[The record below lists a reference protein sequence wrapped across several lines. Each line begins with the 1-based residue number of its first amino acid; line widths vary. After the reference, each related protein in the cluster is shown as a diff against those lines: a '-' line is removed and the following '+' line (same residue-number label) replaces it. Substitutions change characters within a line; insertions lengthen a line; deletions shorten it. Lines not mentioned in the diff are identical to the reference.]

1 MSALGFL
8 FFLVTALSLLAV
20 ERKWALV
27 PFLVGIL
34 YMTHGQRFEVAG
46 AGLPIFRLLLVV
58 GLGRIILK
66 GEGIEGGLNTI
77 DKLMIAFFGWLFFA
91 SFFHQ
96 SGVDDA
102 GPMFIIGQTAEIG
115 ICYLLVRCYCRNLQE
130 LYSIIAALAFLLVPI
145 ALEMVYEEFSGKN
158 LFSSLFGGI
167 TADVVV
173 RDGEFRAR
181 GPFRHAILAG
191 TVGAGLMPLM
201 IAMWRSNQRAAMTGI
216 AACMTMIVACSSSGP
231 VLSLLAGIMAMFLWK
246 FRPWM
251 NLIRWS
257 IPIGYLALELVM
269 KQPAYYIIAKL
280 SIGSSTGW
288 HRSRLIDAAVIHF
301 HEWWLFG
308 TDYTRAWMP
317 TGLPGKSQHTDIT
330 NYFLGFGVKGGFL
343 AVILFVAI
351 IWVAF
356 KWVGSI
362 LDARPDLEDRDRFMI
377 WCMGASLF
385 SHIATSVSVAYY
397 DQSYVFFWF
406 SIASIA
412 SLAAMIHE
420 PVEEPE
426 EFPDENSSRPPYEY
440 GVPR

>member
-1 MSALGFL
+1 VSILGLL
-8 FFLVTALSLLAV
+8 FFLVTAVALLTV

-46 AGLPIFRLLLVV
+46 VGLPIFRLLLVV
-58 GLGRIILK
+58 GLGRIIMK
-66 GEGIEGGLNTI
+66 GEGIEGGMNTI

-91 SFFHQ
+91 SFFHN
-96 SGVDDA
+96 SNLDEA
-102 GPMFIIGQTAEIG
+102 GPMFIIGQAAEIG
-115 ICYLLVRCYCRNLQE
+115 ICYLLVRCYCRNLGE
-130 LYSIIAALAFLLVPI
+130 LYAISSVLAFLLVPI
-145 ALEMVYEEFSGKN
+145 ALEMVYEELSGKN
-158 LFSSLFGGI
+158 LFSSLFGGNSD
-167 TADVVV
+167 AVVV

-191 TVGAGLMPLM
+191 TVGAGLIPLM
-201 IAMWRSNQRAAMTGI
+201 IAMWRSYQRAAMIGI

-231 VLSLLAGIMAMFLWK
+231 VLSLLFGIMAMCLWK

-251 NLIRWS
+251 GLIRWS
-257 IPIGYLALELVM
+257 IPIGYGILTLVM

-280 SIGSSTGW
+280 SIGGSTGW
-288 HRSRLIDAAVIHF
+288 HRSKLIDAAVIRF
-301 HEWWLFG
+301 NEWWLFG

-317 TGLPGKSQHTDIT
+317 TGLPGKTQHTDIT
-330 NYFLGFGVKGGFL
+330 NYYLGFGVKGGFL
-343 AVILFVAI
+343 AVILFIAI

-356 KWVGSI
+356 KWVGDI
-362 LDARPDLEDRDRFMI
+362 LNARPDLEDRDRFMI

-385 SHIATSVSVAYY
+385 SHVATSVSVAYY

-420 PVEEPE
+420 PEEEPDE
-426 EFPDENSSRPPYEY
+426 VPDENSSGPYQY
-440 GVPR
+440 GMPR